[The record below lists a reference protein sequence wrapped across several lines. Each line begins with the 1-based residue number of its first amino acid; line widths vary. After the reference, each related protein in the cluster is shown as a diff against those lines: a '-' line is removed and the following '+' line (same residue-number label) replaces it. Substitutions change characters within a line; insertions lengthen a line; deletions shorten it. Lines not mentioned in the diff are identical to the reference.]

1 MRHRVFVGRKS
12 FGRSYNHKKAVLK
25 NLVFSLIK
33 YGRIK
38 TTLAKAKELKRHAD
52 RLITLGKRK
61 DLHSYRRLL
70 SKYPNKAL
78 ISDVVNRLA
87 PKFLDRSGGYTR
99 IVKCVDRVGDNASMA
114 FIEWV
119 EPDLILTQDQKKS
132 LDRKKKVS
140 KTSKKPVDTK
150 KAEVKTIKEAKDIR
164 KEVKEDIPSTKQ
176 APLKPPTSGLL
187 EKIKRYWLIGAILI
201 ALIGAAI
208 FFARSCQKED
218 TSNDAQDILSQLER
232 FGASDFVLPRVTD
245 DRLISL
251 SEFKGNITIV
261 NFWAT
266 WCAPC
271 VEEFGSM
278 LELVNRFQGQV
289 KILAISMDDNKEDI
303 INFIKAFEVSTP
315 NLVVLHDLK
324 QNLAK
329 KWGTWKLP
337 ESYILNQEHK
347 LIRKVASTANWSS
360 PSVLHYFSSL
370 L

>member
-1 MRHRVFVGRKS
+1 MRHRVLVGRKS
-12 FGRSYNHKKAVLK
+12 FGHSYNQKKAVLK

-52 RLITLGKRK
+52 RVITLGKRK
-61 DLHSYRRLL
+61 DLNSYRRLL
-70 SKYPNKAL
+70 SKYPDKAL

-99 IVKCVDRVGDNASMA
+99 IVKCAERVGDNASMA

-119 EPDLILTQDQKKS
+119 EPDLILTRDQKKD
-132 LDRKKKVS
+132 LDKKTKKVDDV
-140 KTSKKPVDTK
+140 SKKPIDAK
-150 KAEVKTIKEAKDIR
+150 KTEVKTIKEAKEV
-164 KEVKEDIPSTKQ
+164 EVKEDVSISKQ
-176 APLKPPTSGLL
+176 APSKPAHTGLL
-187 EKIKRYWLIGAILI
+187 EKVKRYWFIGLILI
-201 ALIGAAI
+201 ALIVAALFI
-208 FFARSCQKED
+208 VRSCQEENIP
-218 TSNDAQDILSQLER
+218 NDSQDVLSRLEQ
-232 FGASDFVLPRVTD
+232 FGASDFTLPSVTD
-245 DRLISL
+245 DRLVSL
-251 SEFKGNITIV
+251 SEFRGDITIV

-278 LELVNRFQGQV
+278 LELVDEFQGQV
-289 KILAISMDDNKEDI
+289 KILAISMDDNKKDI

-315 NLVVLHDLK
+315 NVVVLHDLG
-324 QNLAK
+324 QGLAK

>member
-12 FGRSYNHKKAVLK
+12 FGRSYNQKKAVLK
-25 NLVFSLIK
+25 NLVFSLVK

-38 TTLAKAKELKRHAD
+38 TTLAKAKELRRHAD
-52 RLITLGKRK
+52 KLITLGKRK
-61 DLHSYRRLL
+61 DLNSYRRLL

-78 ISDVVNRLA
+78 MSDVVNKLA

-99 IVKCVDRVGDNASMA
+99 IIKCGDRVGDNASMA

-119 EPDLILTQDQKKS
+119 EPDLVLTQDQRKD
-132 LDRKKKVS
+132 LDKKK
-140 KTSKKPVDTK
+140 KKADGLSKKPIDAK
-150 KAEVKTIKEAKDIR
+150 KTELKPIQEVKEV
-164 KEVKEDIPSTKQ
+164 KEVKEDISTSKQMPSEPQGWTK
-176 APLKPPTSGLL
+176 LF
-187 EKIKRYWLIGAILI
+187 EKVKRYWLIGLILI
-201 ALIGAAI
+201 ALIVAALFI
-208 FFARSCQKED
+208 IRSCQEENIPED
-218 TSNDAQDILSQLER
+218 VLSRLEK

-245 DRLISL
+245 DHLVSL
-251 SEFKGNITIV
+251 SEFRGDITIV

-278 LELVNRFQGQV
+278 LELVDRFQGRV
-289 KILAISMDDNKEDI
+289 KILAISMDDNKKDI
-303 INFIKAFEVSTP
+303 INFMKAFEVSTP
-315 NLVVLHDLK
+315 NLVVLHDLG
-324 QNLAK
+324 QELAEE
-329 KWGTWKLP
+329 WGTWKLP

>member
-25 NLVFSLIK
+25 NLIFSLIK

-52 RLITLGKRK
+52 KVITLGKKK
-61 DLHSYRRLL
+61 DLNSYRQLL
-70 SKYPNKAL
+70 SKYPNKTL

-87 PKFLDRSGGYTR
+87 PKFFDRNGGYTR
-99 IVKCVDRVGDNASMA
+99 IIKCADRVGDNASMA

-119 EPDLILTQDQKKS
+119 ESDLILTKDQKKS
-132 LDRKKKVS
+132 LDKKKKKVDDVI
-140 KTSKKPVDTK
+140 SKKSIDAK
-150 KAEVKTIKEAKDIR
+150 KPEV
-164 KEVKEDIPSTKQ
+164 KEVKDVKEIKEDAPISKQEPSES
-176 APLKPPTSGLL
+176 LNLL
-187 EKIKRYWLIGAILI
+187 ERIKRYWFLGVILI
-201 ALIGAAI
+201 ALIAAAL
-208 FFARSCQKED
+208 FFIRSCQEKEN
-218 TSNDAQDILSQLER
+218 TSGDNQDILSQLEQV
-232 FGASDFVLPRVTD
+232 GASNFVLPRVTD
-245 DRLISL
+245 DRLVSL
-251 SEFKGNITIV
+251 SEFRGNITIV

-278 LELVNRFQGQV
+278 LELVDKFQGQI
-289 KILAISMDDNKEDI
+289 KILAISMDNNKKDI
-303 INFIKAFEVSTP
+303 INFMNAFEVSTP
-315 NLVVLHDLK
+315 DLVVLHDLN
-324 QNLAK
+324 QHLAK
-329 KWGTWKLP
+329 EWGTLKLP